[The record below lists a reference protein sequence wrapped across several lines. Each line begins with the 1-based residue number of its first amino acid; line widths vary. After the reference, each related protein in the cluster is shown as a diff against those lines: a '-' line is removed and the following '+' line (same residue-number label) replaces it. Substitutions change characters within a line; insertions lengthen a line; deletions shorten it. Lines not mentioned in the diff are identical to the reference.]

1 MNSGKENVKMLYSKG
16 NHLIESGRFDEA
28 LACFDKAIEID
39 DRDAG
44 VWNNKGVALYRMR
57 RFEDALACFD
67 RALRMNPRDAK
78 VWRNKGNVL
87 VELGMLNEAVKCFNR
102 AIEVDVDVEVDTQ
115 IGGI

>member
-1 MNSGKENVKMLYSKG
+1 LK
-16 NHLIESGRFDEA
+16 
-28 LACFDKAIEID
+28 
-39 DRDAG
+39 
-44 VWNNKGVALYRMR
+44 
-57 RFEDALACFD
+57 
-67 RALRMNPRDAK
+67 MNPRDAK